1 MRLHEHA
8 TSPAITVDV
17 EGSITRHDARAV
29 LLATLTGLIDR
40 GYTMIL
46 LNVAQVTYV
55 DSVTLGA
62 LVQVY
67 TSALRHGA
75 TLKLQNVTERMRQLL
90 RITKLDTV
98 IDVIE
103 SEDEGSRRV

>member
-1 MRLHEHA
+1 MKLHEHA
-8 TSPAITVDV
+8 TGPAITVDV
-17 EGSITRHDARAV
+17 DESITHPDARAV
-29 LLATLTGLIDR
+29 LLARLRGLVDL

-46 LNVAQVTYV
+46 LNVADVTYV

-62 LVQVY
+62 IVQAY

-75 TLKLQNVTERMRQLL
+75 TLKLLHVTGRVRQLL

-98 IDVIE
+98 IEAVE
-103 SEDEGSRRV
+103 SEEEGSRRV